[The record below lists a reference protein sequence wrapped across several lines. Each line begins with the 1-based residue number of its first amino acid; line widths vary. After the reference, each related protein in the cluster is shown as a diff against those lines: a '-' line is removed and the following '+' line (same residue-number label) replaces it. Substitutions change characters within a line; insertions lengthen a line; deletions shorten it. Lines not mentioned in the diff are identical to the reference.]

1 MCFPYL
7 LIWIRTFKLVNVKY
21 FDTVR
26 ISYVQFIFPLVAST
40 TMEDLLDGIVY
51 IQIQFG
57 S

>member
-7 LIWIRTFKLVNVKY
+7 LIWIRIFKLVNVKY

-26 ISYVQFIFPLVAST
+26 ISYAQFIFPLVAST